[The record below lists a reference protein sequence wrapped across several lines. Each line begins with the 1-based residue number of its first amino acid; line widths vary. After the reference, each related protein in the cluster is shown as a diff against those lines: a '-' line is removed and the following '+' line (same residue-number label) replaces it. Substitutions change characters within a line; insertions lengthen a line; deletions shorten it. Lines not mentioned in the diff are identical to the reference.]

1 MVMVSTLDVM
11 RWGWPLTFPKP
22 LVWFYREKSSGHFP
36 EAGGSEKCLT
46 SPPPADVKNEESLR
60 DRSTRELRGHDGDV
74 PGGGPAQK
82 KDVREA
88 LRKSE

>member
-1 MVMVSTLDVM
+1 M
-11 RWGWPLTFPKP
+11 
-22 LVWFYREKSSGHFP
+22 
-36 EAGGSEKCLT
+36 AGGSEKCLT
-46 SPPPADVKNEESLR
+46 SPPPADVKSEERLR
-60 DRSTRELRGHDGDV
+60 DRSTRELRGRDGDV